1 MAFIISKG
9 SLMDKL
15 LELEKKL
22 KEARAML
29 EKAEEKKDKK
39 HPDEKEDKKLIAE
52 ALDTHNEKKHGEAKD
67 KDSAFKDEKIE
78 KSYQLGSIFEDDFEK
93 SNSTTDKAQRI
104 APGARQPAYVRG
116 VFGEASKTAKVIDS
130 IVSPNEQVKAQKDKA
145 AQNKA
150 TAEAAAK
157 ERRAQYRK
165 EGILKGD
172 DEIETEV
179 IKFDKNGQWKL

>member
-1 MAFIISKG
+1 
-9 SLMDKL
+9 MDKL

-78 KSYQLGSIFEDDFEK
+78 KSRRMLGTITAGGETKE
-93 SNSTTDKAQRI
+93 I
-104 APGARQPAYVRG
+104 QPAEQIKIKDAG
-116 VFGEASKTAKVIDS
+116 AAAAKAKKDS
-130 IVSPNEQVKAQKDKA
+130 VANDAKAK
-145 AQNKA
+145 
-150 TAEAAAK
+150 AEAAAK
-157 ERRAQYRK
+157 ERRAGYKK
-165 EGILKGD
+165 EGLIKSENITF
-172 DEIETEV
+172 DE
-179 IKFDKNGQWKL
+179 NGQWKL